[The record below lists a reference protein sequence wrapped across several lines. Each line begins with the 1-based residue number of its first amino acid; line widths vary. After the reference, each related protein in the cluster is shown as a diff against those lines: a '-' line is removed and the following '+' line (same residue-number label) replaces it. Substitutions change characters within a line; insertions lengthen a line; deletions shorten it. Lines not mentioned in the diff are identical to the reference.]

1 MSSVK
6 SAIMYSYTKKK
17 PSIKDVGYNLKPRT
31 SISSCNISYN
41 ERFGTF
47 LNKSKIFDSRRSP
60 SPLPMIAS
68 TSLYIIIPVKDMNLE
83 DSSFRPACW
92 CKSSLVLQRLRK
104 IAVRDDNVHRRT
116 TSTPLMCTKLIFAFT
131 LLQYGALWRLPTLL
145 RAVIF
150 YITLIL

>member
-1 MSSVK
+1 MK
-6 SAIMYSYTKKK
+6 A
-17 PSIKDVGYNLKPRT
+17 VGYNLKPRT

-68 TSLYIIIPVKDMNLE
+68 TSLHIIIPVKDMNLE
-83 DSSFRPACW
+83 ESAFSTACW
-92 CKSSLVLQRLRK
+92 CKSSLVLQRQRK
-104 IAVRDDNVHRRT
+104 ISVRDDNVHRCT
-116 TSTPLMCTKLIFAFT
+116 TSTPLMCTKLIYACTSF
-131 LLQYGALWRLPTLL
+131 QYVALWRLPTLL
-145 RAVIF
+145 RAVLL